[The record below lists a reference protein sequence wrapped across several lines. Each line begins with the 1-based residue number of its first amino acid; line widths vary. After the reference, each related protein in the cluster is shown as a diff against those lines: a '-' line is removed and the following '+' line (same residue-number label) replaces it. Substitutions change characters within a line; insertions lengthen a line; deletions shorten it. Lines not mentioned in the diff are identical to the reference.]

1 MNKICRAFMMKF
13 EKAKINFYWIRAE
26 KDFIVFLRK
35 IHMIVRQTHQP
46 MKRFAIIASMVLML
60 FGCFGK
66 VSAQFLPDVPDLKGK
81 MVYGGNFGF
90 GMSGNYLNFSIAPQV
105 GYRIFNPWEVG
116 VRGIY
121 TLQCFFNRQLGNEYG
136 HYFGV
141 APYTNVQVYK
151 GLFLHVEDEVMYGIN
166 RWNHETV
173 NNNWF
178 NSLFVGAGYRQY
190 TYTGSFVYFLVLYNL
205 SWSVIPSNNWDTPYG
220 SPVSFRVGYCF

>member
-1 MNKICRAFMMKF
+1 MSKICRAFMMKF

-35 IHMIVRQTHQP
+35 IHMMVRQKHLL
-46 MKRFAIIASMVLML
+46 MKRFAILASMVLML

-66 VSAQFLPDVPDLKGK
+66 ASAQLLPDVPDMKGK
-81 MVYGGNFGF
+81 MIYGGNFGF
-90 GMSGNYLNFSIAPQV
+90 GMNGNYLNFSIAPQV

-121 TLQCFFNRQLGNEYG
+121 TLQCFFDRNLGNEYG

-151 GLFLHVEDEVMYGIN
+151 GLFLHVEDEIMYGIN
-166 RWNHETV
+166 RWNHETYNKWYNTV
-173 NNNWF
+173 
-178 NSLFVGAGYRQY
+178 FVGAGYRQY
-190 TYTGSFVYFLVLYNL
+190 TYSGSFVYFLVLYNL
-205 SWSVIPSNNWDTPYG
+205 SWGVIQSSNWDTPYG
-220 SPVSFRVGYCF
+220 SPISFRVGYCF